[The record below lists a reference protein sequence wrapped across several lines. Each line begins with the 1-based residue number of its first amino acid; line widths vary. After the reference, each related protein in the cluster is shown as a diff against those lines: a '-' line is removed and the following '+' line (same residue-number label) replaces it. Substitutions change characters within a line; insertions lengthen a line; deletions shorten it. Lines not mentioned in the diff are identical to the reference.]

1 MEALLEQVKEAGR
14 ERARLVQR
22 LAQAEAVALA
32 AAAETAGE
40 AKLLVRRVEADSP
53 ETLREL
59 ADALRSRLPK
69 AAVLLGAVIEGK
81 AVVLAAVSKEVTSRL
96 KAGDWVKVAA
106 EAMGARGGGRPELAQ
121 AGGGDAAKLDEAL
134 AQGKAWALERLK
146 H

>member
-1 MEALLEQVKEAGR
+1 M
-14 ERARLVQR
+14 
-22 LAQAEAVALA
+22 
-32 AAAETAGE
+32 
-40 AKLLVRRVEADSP
+40 RRVEADSP

>member
-1 MEALLEQVKEAGR
+1 MHMHLDHIRVVCHDDGIAQALKVAREEVPTRVEALLEQVKEAGR

-69 AAVLLGAVIEGK
+69 AAVLLGT
-81 AVVLAAVSKEVTSRL
+81 TS
-96 KAGDWVKVAA
+96 
-106 EAMGARGGGRPELAQ
+106 P
-121 AGGGDAAKLDEAL
+121 
-134 AQGKAWALERLK
+134 
-146 H
+146 